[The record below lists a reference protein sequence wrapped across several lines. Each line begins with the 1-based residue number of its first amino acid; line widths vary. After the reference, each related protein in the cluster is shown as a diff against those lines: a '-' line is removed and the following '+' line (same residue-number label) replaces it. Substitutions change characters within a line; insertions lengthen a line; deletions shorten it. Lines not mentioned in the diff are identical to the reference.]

1 MANKREKIMILE
13 RGFVGLGLAKSMESI
28 LFVSK
33 ILLLHKKYDY
43 GTKKL

>member
-1 MANKREKIMILE
+1 MVNEWEKIMILE
-13 RGFVGLGLAKSMESI
+13 RGFVGLDLAKSMESI

-43 GTKKL
+43 

>member
-1 MANKREKIMILE
+1 MTKEREKIMILE
-13 RGFVGLGLAKSMESI
+13 RGLVGLELAKSMESI

-43 GTKKL
+43 

>member
-1 MANKREKIMILE
+1 MTNEWEKIMILE
-13 RGFVGLGLAKSMESI
+13 RGLVGLAKSTESI

-43 GTKKL
+43 